1 VINKKEQRKIL
12 NLTTDGTKGMY
23 IHIDRSSIISL
34 FLMAS
39 CFCIYMLS
47 QVHQAHPRS
56 AMKILVCA
64 ILMLVL
70 IGNCTAEMP
79 PIMAAE
85 KSRDQLVAGRAKP
98 CVTLKEEHGTNNKN
112 SPGPGEHEPRPT

>member
-1 VINKKEQRKIL
+1 
-12 NLTTDGTKGMY
+12 LTTDGTKGMY
-23 IHIDRSSIISL
+23 IHIDRSSSSHYSL
-34 FLMAS
+34 WLLAS
-39 CFCIYMLS
+39 AYICY
-47 QVHQAHPRS
+47 QVHQAHPR

-70 IGNCTAEMP
+70 TSNSAAEMP

-112 SPGPGEHEPRPT
+112 SPRPGEHEPRPT